1 MYDEAFDIC
10 MNDMDSEEE
19 WSSFD
24 NKVTQVAPI
33 TDLFFFS
40 PFWMAYIS
48 IACCTDS
55 RFRANLLCACAC

>member
-19 WSSFD
+19 WSSLD

-33 TDLFFFS
+33 TDFFFLF
-40 PFWMAYIS
+40 PFLDGINKHSMLYRQS
-48 IACCTDS
+48 LS
-55 RFRANLLCACAC
+55 G